1 MYHKALKEVQIFCF
15 EGVSA
20 ERAVTPPFDSS
31 GSLDCSEH
39 LKSESSRWRDQYGLR
54 WRQFGCVNVTH
65 FRYNVSLRC
74 ASEHRMRR
82 AYETMKNVLA
92 IYPGSFDPVTNGHL
106 DLIERGA
113 KIFDRLVVS
122 VLRNLDKDPL
132 FSLDERVE
140 MLREVTRPWANV
152 EIDVFSGLLVEYA
165 RLREANV
172 ILRGIRAVSDY
183 EYELQMAMMN
193 RKLNKN
199 VETVFMMP
207 AVSYS
212 FLSSRLVREIARLG
226 GPISGLVPPVV
237 EERLRA
243 KVL

>member
-1 MYHKALKEVQIFCF
+1 
-15 EGVSA
+15 VSGRIRPYPDKL
-20 ERAVTPPFDSS
+20 ESQPSS
-31 GSLDCSEH
+31 GHFLWII
-39 LKSESSRWRDQYGLR
+39 LW
-54 WRQFGCVNVTH
+54 N
-65 FRYNVSLRC
+65 FRYNSWEPSGC
-74 ASEHRMRR
+74 AG
-82 AYETMKNVLA
+82 ETMKNVLA

-122 VLRNLDKDPL
+122 ILRNFDKEPL
-132 FSLDERVE
+132 FTIDERVE
-140 MLREVTRPWANV
+140 MLREVTRPWSNV
-152 EIDVFSGLLVEYA
+152 EVDVFSGLLVDYA

-193 RKLNKN
+193 RKLNKE

-207 AVSYS
+207 AASYS

-226 GPISGLVPPVV
+226 GPITGLVPPVV

-243 KVL
+243 KIL

>member
-1 MYHKALKEVQIFCF
+1 MARKRENQA
-15 EGVSA
+15 G
-20 ERAVTPPFDSS
+20 
-31 GSLDCSEH
+31 
-39 LKSESSRWRDQYGLR
+39 
-54 WRQFGCVNVTH
+54 
-65 FRYNVSLRC
+65 
-74 ASEHRMRR
+74 
-82 AYETMKNVLA
+82 ETMKNILA

-122 VLRNLDKDPL
+122 ILRNFEKDPL
-132 FSLDERVE
+132 FSIDERVE
-140 MLREVTRPWANV
+140 MLREVTRPWENV
-152 EIDVFSGLLVEYA
+152 EIDAFSGLLVDYA

-199 VETVFMMP
+199 VETVFMVP

-212 FLSSRLVREIARLG
+212 YVSSSVVREIAQLG
-226 GPISGLVPPVV
+226 GSITGLVPPVV

-243 KVL
+243 KIL